1 MASPYASLKSPAP
14 RGRTALARTGAGARR
29 PDSRAA
35 GIDAITYTPPLW
47 KKMKR
52 FVLRG
57 LTTKERLLLTLRY
70 CERLTFAEIGVVLEL
85 PERRVAQLHRNV
97 VQRVR
102 KWVTGDGKNRPQ
114 VA

>member
-1 MASPYASLKSPAP
+1 MASQYASLASPGVKRRSGLS
-14 RGRTALARTGAGARR
+14 RGSVVTRDGRSQTAVVE
-29 PDSRAA
+29 
-35 GIDAITYTPPLW
+35 AITYTPPLW

-57 LTTKERLLLTLRY
+57 LTTKERLLLSLRY
-70 CERLTFAEIGVVLEL
+70 CERLTFTEIAVVLEM
-85 PERRVAQLHRNV
+85 PESRVAELHRNV

-102 KWVTGDGKNRPQ
+102 KWVLDERKNRTQ

>member
-1 MASPYASLKSPAP
+1 MGSQYASLAPPSVKSRVALGKNSAVVR
-14 RGRTALARTGAGARR
+14 RGRL
-29 PDSRAA
+29 PSAA
-35 GIDAITYTPPLW
+35 VEAITYTPPLW

-57 LTTKERLLLTLRY
+57 LTTKERLLIALRY
-70 CERLTFAEIGVVLEL
+70 CERLTFAEIGVVLEM
-85 PERRVAQLHRNV
+85 PEARVTELHRNV

-102 KWVTGDGKNRPQ
+102 KWVLGERKNRTQ

>member
-1 MASPYASLKSPAP
+1 MASQYASLASPGV
-14 RGRTALARTGAGARR
+14 R
-29 PDSRAA
+29 SRARLSRRDA
-35 GIDAITYTPPLW
+35 VARGGRSQTAVADAITYTPPLW

-52 FVLRG
+52 FVMRG

-70 CERLTFAEIGVVLEL
+70 CERLTFTEIGVVLEM
-85 PERRVAQLHRNV
+85 PETRVAELHRNV

-102 KWVTGDGKNRPQ
+102 KWVLGERKNRTQ